1 MGSDDDVSTKS
12 LAIISGHLST
22 LMKGLDVAQE
32 SITMSRLHV
41 IRAILRLDKWLMH
54 SVSERANQRPQLP
67 PTSWL
72 DRLFDTV
79 EANCLAG
86 RPTNVTVLSEAY
98 LPEITGSSYSFAT
111 NRSDTFTV
119 TYHTRAAVR
128 AFLGFA
134 CDHWSIAGANI
145 VQDLVDELGDGVLL
159 SNLPWALMTH
169 ASQWFCFQAR
179 PYEINSL
186 NAVDK
191 FMVEWRNQKSQHPL
205 FTQGYTPEKDVLYQ
219 LRLLTSDVILDSS
232 VVCLTYPLFD

>member
-1 MGSDDDVSTKS
+1 MTGRLEGK
-12 LAIISGHLST
+12 
-22 LMKGLDVAQE
+22 VA
-32 SITMSRLHV
+32 V
-41 IRAILRLDKWLMH
+41 
-54 SVSERANQRPQLP
+54 
-67 PTSWL
+67 
-72 DRLFDTV
+72 
-79 EANCLAG
+79 
-86 RPTNVTVLSEAY
+86 
-98 LPEITGSSYSFAT
+98 ITG
-111 NRSDTFTV
+111 
-119 TYHTRAAVR
+119 AAS
-128 AFLGFA
+128 G
-134 CDHWSIAGANI
+134 IGAGTARWF
-145 VQDLVDELGDGVLL
+145 VAEGAMVVVADMQVDAGQALVDELGDGVLL